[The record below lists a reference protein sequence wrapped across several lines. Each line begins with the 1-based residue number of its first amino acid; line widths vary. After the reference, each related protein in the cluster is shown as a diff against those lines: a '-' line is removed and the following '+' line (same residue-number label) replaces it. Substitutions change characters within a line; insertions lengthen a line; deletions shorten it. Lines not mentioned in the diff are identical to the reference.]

1 MNPGDLVTPNI
12 RLTRLL
18 GEGGMGS
25 VWAADHL
32 TLQTQV
38 VVKFIQGAHTSNAD
52 IVSRFQREAALAAQA
67 RSPHVVQVFDHGL
80 STHGTPFIAME
91 YLHGEDLGAYLE
103 REGVA
108 PVAVYA
114 DWLRQIA
121 KGLTRTHAQGIIHR
135 DIKPENLFLSEADGE
150 ITVKLLD
157 FGVAK
162 GDPAS
167 GFASTT
173 TGAVVGTVYYM
184 SPEQALGSNTID
196 FRTDLWALGVVSY
209 LALTGNRA
217 FVGSSIVQLLS
228 AIIAGKFRPPSHWR
242 PELGPQVD
250 AWMERVLSTNPEHR
264 HASAKAMAEAF
275 VAAVQVSHGPLK
287 VLSDSQPEPIRPLND
302 SLSDQTLAASVS
314 PAPEVGAPAARD
326 ASPMSRR
333 RLRWSAGVVVGL
345 VAAGVVV
352 YAASAPTTDPAG
364 VAAAPLTSS
373 QQGTTDVVSAD
384 TVLTDTTTQIVPS
397 STSAPLWPV
406 TAAAPSAVAAPLA
419 TAGSA
424 TRVPASLG
432 LPGAQRPRPGSAVWS
447 SGVSSNA
454 VSSNPTASSPSLPA
468 GAANGPSPSVS
479 PLPGPAP
486 KSPLKMTLE

>member
-25 VWAADHL
+25 VWVAEHL
-32 TLQTQV
+32 TLQTEV
-38 VVKFIQGAHTSNAD
+38 VVKFIQGAHASNAD
-52 IVSRFQREAALAAQA
+52 IVSRFRREAALAAQA

-80 STHGTPFIAME
+80 SNQGTPFIAME

-167 GFASTT
+167 GFATTT

-184 SPEQALGSNTID
+184 SPEQALGSSTID

-209 LALTGNRA
+209 LALTGNRP
-217 FVGSSIVQLLS
+217 FTGSSILQLLS
-228 AIIAGKFRPPSHWR
+228 AITSGKFRPPSHWR
-242 PELGPQVD
+242 AELGPEVD
-250 AWMERVLSTNPEHR
+250 AWMERVLATDPAHR
-264 HASAKAMAEAF
+264 HPSAKAMAEAF
-275 VAAVQVSHGPLK
+275 VAAVQRTHGPLQA
-287 VLSDSQPEPIRPLND
+287 LSDSQPEPIRPLGD
-302 SLSDQTLAASVS
+302 ALSDRTLAASVS
-314 PAPEVGAPAARD
+314 PAGDPNARPLAPGVSPPPRRALGWSVAGMVALSAVGFGVYRV
-326 ASPMSRR
+326 ASPSTDDAVVSPAVGSSQPNVSEVTAPTEA
-333 RLRWSAGVVVGL
+333 SAAPRQAVPPST
-345 VAAGVVV
+345 
-352 YAASAPTTDPAG
+352 AASLQGASSNPSTDGAR
-364 VAAAPLTSS
+364 
-373 QQGTTDVVSAD
+373 
-384 TVLTDTTTQIVPS
+384 
-397 STSAPLWPV
+397 
-406 TAAAPSAVAAPLA
+406 AAAPSASTSAFSASNAPA
-419 TAGSA
+419 VG
-424 TRVPASLG
+424 VGP
-432 LPGAQRPRPGSAVWS
+432 RPRPANALPSSSAGSS
-447 SGVSSNA
+447 SSAASLHGT
-454 VSSNPTASSPSLPA
+454 PTA
-468 GAANGPSPSVS
+468 
-479 PLPGPAP
+479 PLPPPLPSSAPAP
-486 KSPLKMTLE
+486 KSPLQMTLE